1 MRDHRVLLRLAST
14 SSRNMHQREEGLMTT
29 TDEQR
34 ATSMG
39 ERAPVPTDAERLV
52 ALRSMKR
59 VATGLLVIAAVV
71 FAISFSLQEQV
82 PWLAYVRAAA
92 EGAMVGAIADWFAVT
107 ALFRHPLGIPIPHT
121 AIIPTRKNEIGA
133 TLGAFVE
140 NEFLSDDVV
149 LGKLRSIGISRRLG
163 GWLAAPGNA
172 DRLTAEASVAARGV
186 MTLLG
191 DDDVEDVIEKLAR
204 RHLFEPEWGPAI
216 GRMGERLV
224 AADQQ
229 RAAVDALFEK
239 AEEWLEAHPE
249 AIGGLVSGR
258 MPRWMPDFVERIVDE
273 RAHKEVVKFIRAV
286 REDPAHPMRET
297 IDRYLADLA
306 DDLQHD
312 PLMIGRLEQLK
323 VDLLESPR
331 VREFA
336 GEVWASVKD
345 TLDGALVDPDS
356 DLRQGFRSA
365 VVEVG
370 IRLSNDPELA
380 AKVDEW
386 VTDAAAY
393 VVRNYRGEI
402 AGVITETVERWDPR
416 ETTEKLELQV
426 GRDLQF
432 IRINGTVVGALAGLA
447 IYSIATGLQ
456 SLI

>member
-1 MRDHRVLLRLAST
+1 MTAIDELRAT
-14 SSRNMHQREEGLMTT
+14 PVRTT
-29 TDEQR
+29 PTDE
-34 ATSMG
+34 
-39 ERAPVPTDAERLV
+39 ERRV
-52 ALRSMKR
+52 ALRGMKR
-59 VATGLLVIAAVV
+59 LVAAVV
-71 FAISFSLQEQV
+71 FAVSFALQDQV

-92 EGAMVGAIADWFAVT
+92 EGAMVGALADWFAVT
-107 ALFRHPLGIPIPHT
+107 ALFRYPLGLRIPHT
-121 AIIPTRKNEIGA
+121 AIIPNRKDEIGA

-140 NEFLSDDVV
+140 DEFLSDEVV
-149 LGKLRSIGISRRLG
+149 VGKLRSIGIAARLG
-163 GWLAAPGNA
+163 EWLSRPANA
-172 DRLTAEASVAARGV
+172 DRLTAEASVAAC
-186 MTLLG
+186 G

-224 AADQQ
+224 AANQQ

-249 AIGGLVSGR
+249 SIGGIVSGR
-258 MPRWMPDFVERIVDE
+258 MPRWMPDFVEKFVDE
-273 RAHKEVVKFIRAV
+273 RAHKEVLAFVRAV

-306 DDLQHD
+306 NDLQHD

-336 GEVWASVKD
+336 GEVWTSVKD
-345 TLDGALVDPDS
+345 TLETALGDPDS
-356 DLRQGFRSA
+356 ELRQGFRAA

-370 IRLSNDPELA
+370 IRLSTDAELA

-393 VVRNYRGEI
+393 VVRNYRHEI
-402 AGVITETVERWDPR
+402 AGVITETVERWDPK

-447 IYSIATGLQ
+447 IYTVATGIR
-456 SLI
+456 SLM

>member
-1 MRDHRVLLRLAST
+1 
-14 SSRNMHQREEGLMTT
+14 
-29 TDEQR
+29 
-34 ATSMG
+34 
-39 ERAPVPTDAERLV
+39 
-52 ALRSMKR
+52 
-59 VATGLLVIAAVV
+59 
-71 FAISFSLQEQV
+71 
-82 PWLAYVRAAA
+82 
-92 EGAMVGAIADWFAVT
+92 
-107 ALFRHPLGIPIPHT
+107 
-121 AIIPTRKNEIGA
+121 
-133 TLGAFVE
+133 
-140 NEFLSDDVV
+140 
-149 LGKLRSIGISRRLG
+149 
-163 GWLAAPGNA
+163 
-172 DRLTAEASVAARGV
+172 

-239 AEEWLEAHPE
+239 AEQWLEAHPE

-258 MPRWMPDFVERIVDE
+258 MPRWVPDFVERLVDE
-273 RAHKEVVKFIRAV
+273 RAHKEVLGFVRAV

-306 DDLQHD
+306 NDLQHD
-312 PLMIGRLEQLK
+312 PHMIGRLEQLK

-336 GEVWASVKD
+336 GEVWTSVKD
-345 TLDGALVDPDS
+345 TLDTALVDPES
-356 DLRQGFRSA
+356 ELRQGFRTA

-370 IRLSNDPELA
+370 VRLSSDAELA
-380 AKVDEW
+380 VKVDEW
-386 VTDAAAY
+386 VADAAAY
-393 VVRNYRGEI
+393 VVRNYRHEI
-402 AGVITETVERWDPR
+402 AGVITETVERWDPK

-447 IYSIATGLQ
+447 IYSVATAIHAL
-456 SLI
+456 L

>member
-1 MRDHRVLLRLAST
+1 
-14 SSRNMHQREEGLMTT
+14 MTAI
-29 TDEQR
+29 DELR
-34 ATSMG
+34 AT
-39 ERAPVPTDAERLV
+39 RVRTTPTDAERRA

-59 VATGLLVIAAVV
+59 VATSLLVAAALV
-71 FAISFSLQEQV
+71 FTVAFALQDAV

-92 EGAMVGAIADWFAVT
+92 EGAMVGALADWFAVT
-107 ALFRHPLGIPIPHT
+107 ALFRYPLGLRIPHT
-121 AIIPTRKNEIGA
+121 AIIPTRKDEIGA

-140 NEFLSDDVV
+140 DEFLSDEVV
-149 LGKLRSIGISRRLG
+149 VGKLRSIGISRWLG
-163 GWLAAPGNA
+163 GWLATPANA

-249 AIGGLVSGR
+249 GIGGMVSGR
-258 MPRWMPDFVERIVDE
+258 LPRWMPDFVDRFVDD
-273 RAHKEVVKFIRAV
+273 RAHREVLGFVRAV
-286 REDPAHPMRET
+286 REDAAHPLREA
-297 IDRYLADLA
+297 IDGYLADLA
-306 DDLQHD
+306 NDLQHD

-336 GEVWASVKD
+336 GEVWTSVKE
-345 TLDGALVDPDS
+345 TLDAALGDPDS
-356 DLRQGFRSA
+356 ELRQGFRSA
-365 VVEVG
+365 VIEVG
-370 IRLSNDPELA
+370 SRLVVDEELA

-393 VVRNYRGEI
+393 VVRNYRHEI

-447 IYSIATGLQ
+447 IYTIATGVQTLF
-456 SLI
+456 